1 MTGDPGPLLAHEEGY
16 DLLQAVFNAYP
27 YLVAGLIG
35 LLFVALGLAIA
46 PSLHRRWMLL
56 SGLLLIPFSLSAP
69 IFDGP
74 YWIPKRLGGGAWGI
88 EGVLFCFTSGSIA
101 WLSGALPLASRLS
114 PPARVDWQQ
123 FFQRSVR
130 FVMVGIL
137 LFYCARWS
145 GFGVMASALVAQ
157 SATALAILLL
167 HPPVWPMQA
176 IAAALHT
183 AVYAI
188 IVSLAA
194 WTTDTYVAMWNGSE
208 IWGVYFAEMPLEE
221 WLWMISF
228 NLAYPAMLAYSAGFR
243 IVRAGHRDQVPETGA
258 E

>member
-1 MTGDPGPLLAHEEGY
+1 M
-16 DLLQAVFNAYP
+16 QAVFDAYP

-35 LLFVALGLAIA
+35 LYFVALGLAIA

-114 PPARVDWQQ
+114 PPARVDWKQ
-123 FFQRSVR
+123 FLQRSVR
-130 FVMVGIL
+130 FILVGIL

-145 GFGVMASALVAQ
+145 GFGVMTSTLIAQ
-157 SATALAILLL
+157 SATALVLLML

-176 IAAALHT
+176 MAAAVHT
-183 AVYAI
+183 VVYGM
-188 IVSLAA
+188 IVLLAA
-194 WTTDTYVAMWNGSE
+194 WSTDSYLAMWSGSE
-208 IWGVYFAEMPLEE
+208 IWGLYVAEMPLEE

-228 NLAYPAMLAYSAGFR
+228 NLAYPAMLAHSAGFR
-243 IVRAGHRDQVPETGA
+243 IVGATPDDRVPKTHTEVSA
-258 E
+258 